1 MPAQIARRPKRSVA
15 LRARVSARLSQL
27 FHHPVVV
34 VGEEVHS
41 IFESDARR
49 STVAEMDRMPD
60 VRVGWTCGLHRC
72 ICKTQT
78 LRFSYRSLTST
89 MFEILGDLTKKLSLT
104 VLAAHRIQVKQ
115 HDAHLF
121 MARWPVSAGI
131 GKYPLIFYY
140 KVLSVFTMI
149 SAQRETARSAVD

>member
-1 MPAQIARRPKRSVA
+1 MHRAYMRPQMARLPERSVA

-34 VGEEVHS
+34 AGEGVHS
-41 IFESDARR
+41 IFENDARR
-49 STVAEMDRMPD
+49 STVAAEMDRMPD

-78 LRFSYRSLTST
+78 LLFSYRSLTST

-104 VLAAHRIQVKQ
+104 ACC
-115 HDAHLF
+115 
-121 MARWPVSAGI
+121 P
-131 GKYPLIFYY
+131 
-140 KVLSVFTMI
+140 
-149 SAQRETARSAVD
+149 